1 MAETHDFDDTVVA
14 IFDDP
19 AAGAAAAAELSAGGF
34 DLEILRGEEG
44 RNHLDTSSESG
55 PAAIVNQLLNSFGDQ
70 TRIAERLDA
79 ELEKGASVIS
89 VDAGPDEAGKAGE
102 ILKEHG
108 GEFIWR
114 LGAWTF
120 LQIED

>member
-1 MAETHDFDDTVVA
+1 MTETHDFDDTVVA

-19 AAGAAAAAELSAGGF
+19 TAGDEAVAELSAGGF
-34 DLEILRGEEG
+34 DFEVLLGEEG
-44 RNHLDTSSESG
+44 RSHLDTSSGSG
-55 PAAIVNQLLNSFGDQ
+55 PGAIVKGLLNSFGDQ
-70 TRIAERLDA
+70 TRIAKRLDS
-79 ELEKGASVIS
+79 ELEGGSAVIS
-89 VDAGPDEAGKAGE
+89 VNAGPDNAERAGE